1 MITKIY
7 TFNPTPCHPSKLRP
21 WHKFNMAL
29 TLIFSAAI
37 VILIISVANMDLF
50 MIFNFCCLVSDVRV
64 QTCPCSPDT
73 GPGVSYVQLSSQC
86 SDHVGS
92 WQWCGS
98 WQTAAVVA
106 SPQTSGAGWQRN
118 ILGPDQSVTI
128 LATYQQ
134 FLQKLHIYR
143 RSRHVWQSWTRN
155 WHRDCQCQTR
165 WTTSWHIQLWVS
177 TVHSDL
183 FLNSTF

>member
-50 MIFNFCCLVSDVRV
+50 MIFNFCCLVSDVSIVITTVRLFFPHSPHPWLTHTLTIWYHLPAGWHDLA

-106 SPQTSGAGWQRN
+106 SPQTADEAGWQRN

-134 FLQKLHIYR
+134 FLQ
-143 RSRHVWQSWTRN
+143 
-155 WHRDCQCQTR
+155 
-165 WTTSWHIQLWVS
+165 
-177 TVHSDL
+177 
-183 FLNSTF
+183 